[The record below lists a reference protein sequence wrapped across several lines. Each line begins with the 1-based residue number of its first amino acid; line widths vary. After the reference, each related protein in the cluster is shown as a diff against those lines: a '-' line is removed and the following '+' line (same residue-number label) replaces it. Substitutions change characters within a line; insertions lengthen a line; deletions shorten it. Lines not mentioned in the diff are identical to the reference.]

1 MSSASSNPSTA
12 ATSGTSASGASAPRR
27 ILLAKTALDGH
38 WRGISVV
45 ARALRDGGFQVILG
59 GMSTGT
65 EIVRAAIDEDVDL
78 VGLTVGG
85 HVEVAERIIGELRA
99 ARSDLPIFAGGILAP
114 WAAKRLR
121 ALGVEVF
128 PPGSQL
134 DDIVGCARRLTAAAS

>member
-1 MSSASSNPSTA
+1 MTAASSQSTPTPA
-12 ATSGTSASGASAPRR
+12 ETRATDGPARR
-27 ILLAKTALDGH
+27 VLLAKTALDGH

-78 VGLTVGG
+78 VGLNVGG
-85 HVEVAERIIGELRA
+85 HVEVAERIIAQLRA
-99 ARSDLPIFAGGILAP
+99 ARSDLPIFAGGIIAP

-134 DDIVGCARRLTAAAS
+134 DEIVDCARRLTGPVSG